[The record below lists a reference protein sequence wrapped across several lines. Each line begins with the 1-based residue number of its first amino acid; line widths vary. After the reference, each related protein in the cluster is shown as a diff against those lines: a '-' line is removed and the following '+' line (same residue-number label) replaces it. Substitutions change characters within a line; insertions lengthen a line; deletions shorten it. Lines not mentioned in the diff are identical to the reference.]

1 MIRRKWI
8 ALGIQAKGLALAVV
22 IVMHAGASAQ
32 ESKSTSGISAKS
44 SLQPNYGFHQTSWQ
58 TWSVHDEPA
67 NPASNPVQTSQMR
80 PVTTRR
86 STQYNPASA
95 PVLSKRI
102 PEATPIIQPVTYLEV
117 PPAPRSGVTRPQPSS
132 THKPVYGEQPL
143 AITHQANGEQLL
155 NWVASPSIPQSQPLP
170 AMPPAGI
177 TAAPASDQAPV
188 MIEWVPVRP
197 SASPYKPQP

>member
-8 ALGIQAKGLALAVV
+8 ALGMQAKGLALAVV

-32 ESKSTSGISAKS
+32 ESKSTSGISGKS

-58 TWSVHDEPA
+58 SWSAHDDPA
-67 NPASNPVQTSQMR
+67 NPASMPVQSSQTR

-95 PVLSKRI
+95 PVVSNRM

-117 PPAPRSGVTRPQPSS
+117 APAPRSAVTRPQPSS

-143 AITHQANGEQLL
+143 AITYLANGEKPL

-170 AMPPAGI
+170 SKPPAGI
-177 TAAPASDQAPV
+177 HAASASEQAPV
-188 MIEWVPVRP
+188 TIEWVPVRP

>member
-1 MIRRKWI
+1 MICRKWI
-8 ALGIQAKGLALAVV
+8 ALGTQAKGLALAVMV
-22 IVMHAGASAQ
+22 VMHAGASAQ

-58 TWSVHDEPA
+58 TWSAHDEPA
-67 NPASNPVQTSQMR
+67 NPAPMSVQSNQTR
-80 PVTTRR
+80 PMTTRR

-95 PVLSKRI
+95 PVFSKRI
-102 PEATPIIQPVTYLEV
+102 PEARPIIQPVTYLEV
-117 PPAPRSGVTRPQPSS
+117 PPAPRSAVTRPQPSS

-143 AITHQANGEQLL
+143 ALTHQATGEQPL

-170 AMPPAGI
+170 AKPPAGI
-177 TAAPASDQAPV
+177 PADSASEQTPV